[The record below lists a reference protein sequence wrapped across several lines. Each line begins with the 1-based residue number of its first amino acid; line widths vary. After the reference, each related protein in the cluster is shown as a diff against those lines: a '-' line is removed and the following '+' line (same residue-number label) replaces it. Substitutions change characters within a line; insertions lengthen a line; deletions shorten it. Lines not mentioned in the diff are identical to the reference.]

1 MTQPAPAPE
10 PPADPAPPT
19 PSGRPGAS
27 PRGGA
32 RRRRPR
38 PPHPAG
44 VVVGT
49 LLAMLAMTP
58 SLLPRDWLF
67 QALVSGISGALGYGV
82 GVVLAWVLR
91 HVPAWRRLLAAARH
105 RVPPR
110 VRTAVRPWLLPGLAV
125 GVVGALAVMLAV
137 GARWQREMTAAI
149 GMPGPSTSDWERA
162 GPLLVL
168 VAVTFVLVA
177 RALRWLALRIERG
190 LRRWLRFPRLLA
202 GTVAAA
208 LVALLVVVLVN
219 DVLLA
224 RALSV
229 ADEAFA
235 LANTRDHRGVT
246 RPADPGRSG
255 SPESLVPW
263 DTLGREGRRFV
274 AQGPT
279 PEQLAAA
286 APVAS
291 ASPGPADATPPTDPA
306 SPTDPADATGPT
318 DAPVTTPVRVYV
330 GLDSAGTPEER
341 AALAVAELDRTG
353 AFDRAVLLL
362 VTTTGSGWVNGSAVE
377 ALELM
382 HGGDTATV
390 ATQYSYLPSWLSFLV
405 DRSRAADEARAL
417 AAAVE
422 ARVDALPADRRPQVL
437 AYGESLGSYGSERAY
452 DSLADIRARTDGV
465 LWVGP
470 PNSNPVWHAL
480 MERRD
485 PGTTP
490 QAPVYASGLLVRFAG
505 DTRQMATPPTAWEDP
520 RVLYLQH
527 ASDPIVWW
535 GPDLL
540 LTRPA
545 WLATPEPG
553 EGGLAMTWYPL
564 VTFWQLTFDLV
575 NSKSVPDG
583 HGHNYD
589 ALTLDGWVAVAA
601 PDGWS
606 DADTARVRAA
616 LDG

>member
-1 MTQPAPAPE
+1 MTHPAPTPGSTPAATPAPAPT
-10 PPADPAPPT
+10 PDASGPAPGP
-19 PSGRPGAS
+19 AA
-27 PRGGA
+27 PR

-38 PPHPAG
+38 PPSVPG

-67 QALVSGISGALGYGV
+67 QALVSGISGALGYGL
-82 GVVLAWVLR
+82 GVAVAWALR
-91 HVPAWRRLLAAARH
+91 HLRAWRRLVVVARH

-110 VRTAVRPWLLPGLAV
+110 VRVAVRPWRLPVLAV
-125 GVVGALAVMLAV
+125 LVVAGLVLALVS

-149 GMPGPSTSDWERA
+149 GMPGPSTGDWLRA

-168 VAVTFVLVA
+168 VAAAFVL
-177 RALRWLALRIERG
+177 LARG
-190 LRRWLRFPRLLA
+190 LRWVGLRVERVLQRWLRFPRLLA
-202 GTVAAA
+202 GAVAVV
-208 LVALLVVVLVN
+208 LVAVLTVVLVN
-219 DVLLA
+219 DVLLG
-224 RALSV
+224 RALSAV
-229 ADEAFA
+229 DGAFA
-235 LANTRDHRGVT
+235 LANTEDHPGVT
-246 RPADPGRSG
+246 QPEAAERSG
-255 SPESLVPW
+255 SPASLVPW

-274 AQGPT
+274 AEGPT
-279 PEQLAAA
+279 ADELAAA
-286 APVAS
+286 S
-291 ASPGPADATPPTDPA
+291 T
-306 SPTDPADATGPT
+306 TGT
-318 DAPVTTPVRVYV
+318 TTTPVRVFA
-330 GLDSAGTPEER
+330 GLDSAGTAEER
-341 AALAVAELDRTG
+341 ADLAVADLERAG
-353 AFDRAVLLL
+353 GFDRAVLLV
-362 VTTTGSGWVNGSAVE
+362 VTTTGSGWVNDSAVS

-405 DRSRAADEARAL
+405 DKSRAADEARAL

-422 ARVDALPADRRPQVL
+422 ARVAALPPEDRPQLL
-437 AYGESLGSYGSERAY
+437 AYGESLGSYGSESAY

-480 MERRD
+480 MDRRD

-490 QAPVYASGLLVRFAG
+490 AAPVYASGLLVRFAG
-505 DTRQMATPPTAWEDP
+505 DTEQIVTPPTAWEDP

-540 LTRPA
+540 LTRPD
-545 WLATPEPG
+545 WLAAPHSG
-553 EGGLAMTWYPL
+553 EGGLTMTWYPL
-564 VTFWQLTFDLV
+564 VTFWQLTFDMV
-575 NSKSVPDG
+575 NSKAVPDG

-606 DADTARVRAA
+606 DADTARVRAV
-616 LDG
+616 LDAREG

>member
-1 MTQPAPAPE
+1 MTRPAPATAPTDAA
-10 PPADPAPPT
+10 PDPGT
-19 PSGRPGAS
+19 Q
-27 PRGGA
+27 PRS

-38 PPHPAG
+38 PPSAAG

-49 LLAMLAMTP
+49 LFAMLAMTP

-67 QALVSGISGALGYGV
+67 QALVSGISGALGYGI
-82 GVVLAWVLR
+82 GVALAWVLR
-91 HVPAWRRLLAAARH
+91 HVPAWRRLVAAARH

-110 VRTAVRPWLLPGLAV
+110 VRTAVRPWLVP
-125 GVVGALAVMLAV
+125 ALAVAVVVALALMLAA

-149 GMPGPSTSDWERA
+149 GMPGPSTGDWLRA

-168 VAVTFVLVA
+168 VAVGFVLLA
-177 RALRWLALRIERG
+177 RGLRWVGLRIERG
-190 LRRWLRFPRLLA
+190 LQRWLRFPRLLA
-202 GTVAAA
+202 GAVAVA
-208 LVALLVVVLVN
+208 LVAVLTVVLVN
-219 DVLLA
+219 DVLLS
-224 RALSV
+224 RTLSAV
-229 ADEAFA
+229 DGAFA
-235 LANTRDHRGVT
+235 LANTEDHPGVT
-246 RPADPGRSG
+246 QPDDPGRSG
-255 SPESLVPW
+255 SPASLVPW
-263 DTLGREGRRFV
+263 DSLGREGRRFV
-274 AQGPT
+274 AEGPT
-279 PEQLAAA
+279 ADQLAAA
-286 APVAS
+286 APDGIE
-291 ASPGPADATPPTDPA
+291 PLTPIRA
-306 SPTDPADATGPT
+306 YA
-318 DAPVTTPVRVYV
+318 
-330 GLDSAGTPEER
+330 GLDSAETPEGR
-341 AALAVAELDRTG
+341 AELAVADLERAG
-353 AFDRAVLLL
+353 AFDREVLLV
-362 VTTTGSGWVNGSAVE
+362 VTTTGSGWVNDAAVS

-382 HGGDTATV
+382 HAGDTATV

-405 DRSRAADEARAL
+405 DRSRAADDAQAL

-422 ARVDALPADRRPQVL
+422 ERVAALPADDRPQLL

-452 DSLADIRARTDGV
+452 ESLADIRARTDGV

-490 QAPVYASGLLVRFAG
+490 GAPVYASGLLVRFAG
-505 DTRQMATPPTAWEDP
+505 DTDQMATPPTAWEDP

-540 LTRPA
+540 LTRPD
-545 WLATPEPG
+545 WLATPQQG
-553 EGGLAMTWYPL
+553 EGGLTMTWYPL

-575 NSKSVPDG
+575 NSKAVPDG

-606 DADTARVRAA
+606 DADTARVRDVLGGAA
-616 LDG
+616 G

>member
-1 MTQPAPAPE
+1 MTQPAATPAPT
-10 PPADPAPPT
+10 PAPDPGRGTDPGAAPAPP
-19 PSGRPGAS
+19 GAPGA
-27 PRGGA
+27 PGA
-32 RRRRPR
+32 EPVAPGAEPTAVRRRHRPR
-38 PPHPAG
+38 PPSPAG
-44 VVVGT
+44 VVGGT
-49 LLAMLAMTP
+49 LFAMLAMTP

-67 QALVSGISGALGYGV
+67 QALVSGISAALGYGL
-82 GVVLAWVLR
+82 GVALAWTLR
-91 HVPAWRRLLAAARH
+91 HVPAWRRLMAAARH

-110 VRTAVRPWLLPGLAV
+110 VRTAVRPWLAP
-125 GVVGALAVMLAV
+125 ALAVAVVGGLLLALV
-137 GARWQREMTAAI
+137 NGARWQREMTAAI
-149 GMPGPSTSDWERA
+149 GMPGPSTGDWLRA

-168 VAVTFVLVA
+168 VAAAFVLLA
-177 RALRWLALRIERG
+177 RGLRWVGLRLERG

-202 GTVAAA
+202 GAVAVV
-208 LVALLVVVLVN
+208 LVAVLTVVLVN
-219 DVLLA
+219 DVLLG
-224 RALSV
+224 RALSA
-229 ADEAFA
+229 ADGAFA
-235 LANTRDHRGVT
+235 LANTRDHPGVT
-246 RPADPGRSG
+246 QPEAAERSG

-274 AQGPT
+274 AEGPT
-279 PEQLAAA
+279 ADELAAA
-286 APVAS
+286 
-291 ASPGPADATPPTDPA
+291 SPDGST
-306 SPTDPADATGPT
+306 
-318 DAPVTTPVRVYV
+318 TTPVRVYA
-330 GLDSAGTPEER
+330 GLDSADSAEGR
-341 AALAVAELDRTG
+341 AALAVDDLERAG
-353 AFDRAVLLL
+353 AFDRAVLLV
-362 VTTTGSGWVNGSAVE
+362 VTTTGSGWVNDAAVS

-422 ARVDALPADRRPQVL
+422 ARVAELPADDRPELL
-437 AYGESLGSYGSERAY
+437 AYGESLGSFGSESAY

-485 PGTTP
+485 PGTTSA
-490 QAPVYASGLLVRFAG
+490 APVYASGLLVRFAG
-505 DTRQMATPPTAWEDP
+505 DTAQMATPPTAWEDP

-540 LTRPA
+540 LSRPD
-545 WLATPEPG
+545 WLAEPHTG
-553 EGGLAMTWYPL
+553 EGGLTMTWYPL

-601 PDGWS
+601 PDGWT
-606 DADTARVRAA
+606 DADTARVRAVLEQRA
-616 LDG
+616 G

>member
-1 MTQPAPAPE
+1 MTQPAATPA
-10 PPADPAPPT
+10 PT
-19 PSGRPGAS
+19 PSPDPGRATDPAGATAPPAA
-27 PRGGA
+27 PRTEPA
-32 RRRRPR
+32 APRRRHRPR
-38 PPHPAG
+38 PPSPAG
-44 VVVGT
+44 VVGGT
-49 LLAMLAMTP
+49 LFAMLAMTP

-67 QALVSGISGALGYGV
+67 QALVSGISAALGYGL
-82 GVVLAWVLR
+82 GVALAWALR
-91 HVPAWRRLLAAARH
+91 HLPAWRRLLAAARH

-110 VRTAVRPWLLPGLAV
+110 VRTAARPWLLP
-125 GVVGALAVMLAV
+125 ALAVAVVAGLVLALV
-137 GARWQREMTAAI
+137 NGARWQREMTAAI
-149 GMPGPSTSDWERA
+149 GMPGPSTGDWLRA

-168 VAVTFVLVA
+168 VAAAFVLLA
-177 RALRWLALRIERG
+177 RGLRWVGLRLERG

-202 GTVAAA
+202 GAVAVV
-208 LVALLVVVLVN
+208 LVAVLTVVLVN
-219 DVLLA
+219 DVLLG
-224 RALSV
+224 RALSA
-229 ADEAFA
+229 ADGAFA
-235 LANTRDHRGVT
+235 LANTEDHPGVT
-246 RPADPGRSG
+246 QPEAAERSG
-255 SPESLVPW
+255 SPGSLVPW

-274 AQGPT
+274 AEGPT
-279 PEQLAAA
+279 ADELAAA
-286 APVAS
+286 SPDGS
-291 ASPGPADATPPTDPA
+291 A
-306 SPTDPADATGPT
+306 
-318 DAPVTTPVRVYV
+318 TTPVRVYA
-330 GLDSAGTPEER
+330 GLDSADTAEGR
-341 AALAVAELDRTG
+341 AALAVEDLERAG
-353 AFDRAVLLL
+353 AFDRAVLLV
-362 VTTTGSGWVNGSAVE
+362 VTTTGSGWVNDAAVS

-405 DRSRAADEARAL
+405 DRSRAADEAQAL

-422 ARVDALPADRRPQVL
+422 ARVAALPPEDRPELL
-437 AYGESLGSYGSERAY
+437 AYGESLGSYGSESAY

-485 PGTTP
+485 PGTTSA
-490 QAPVYASGLLVRFAG
+490 APVYASGLLVRFAG
-505 DTRQMATPPTAWEDP
+505 DTEQMATPPTAWEDP

-540 LTRPA
+540 LSRPD
-545 WLATPEPG
+545 WLAEPHTG
-553 EGGLAMTWYPL
+553 EGGLTMTWYPL

-606 DADTARVRAA
+606 DADTARVRAVLA
-616 LDG
+616 ERAG

>member
-1 MTQPAPAPE
+1 MTQPAATPAP
-10 PPADPAPPT
+10 ATPAPAT
-19 PSGRPGAS
+19 AAPGDGPEAA
-27 PRGGA
+27 PA
-32 RRRRPR
+32 RRRHRPR
-38 PPHPAG
+38 PPSAAG

-49 LLAMLAMTP
+49 LFAMLAMTP

-67 QALVSGISGALGYGV
+67 QALVSGISAALGYGI
-82 GVVLAWVLR
+82 GVLLAWALR
-91 HVPAWRRLLAAARH
+91 HVPAWRRLVAAARH

-110 VRTAVRPWLLPGLAV
+110 VRTAARPWLLPALAV
-125 GVVGALAVMLAV
+125 GVVAALTLMLV
-137 GARWQREMTAAI
+137 NGSRWQREMTEAI
-149 GMPGPSTSDWERA
+149 GMPGPSTGDWLRA

-168 VAVTFVLVA
+168 VAAAFVLLA
-177 RALRWLALRIERG
+177 RGLRWVGLRVERG

-202 GTVAAA
+202 GTVAVV
-208 LVALLVVVLVN
+208 LVAVLTVVLVN
-219 DVLLA
+219 DVLLG
-224 RALSV
+224 RALSAV
-229 ADEAFA
+229 DGAFA
-235 LANTRDHRGVT
+235 LANTEDHPGVT
-246 RPADPGRSG
+246 QPEAAERSG
-255 SPESLVPW
+255 SPESVVPW

-274 AQGPT
+274 ATGPT
-279 PEQLAAA
+279 PDELAAA
-286 APVAS
+286 S
-291 ASPGPADATPPTDPA
+291 TTGDTRTPI
-306 SPTDPADATGPT
+306 
-318 DAPVTTPVRVYV
+318 RVFA
-330 GLDSAGTPEER
+330 GLDSADTPEGR
-341 AALAVAELDRTG
+341 AALAVEDLERAG

-362 VTTTGSGWVNGSAVE
+362 VTTTGSGWVNDAAVS

-417 AAAVE
+417 ATAVE
-422 ARVDALPADRRPQVL
+422 ARVAELPADDRPQLL
-437 AYGESLGSYGSERAY
+437 AYGESLGSFGSESAY
-452 DSLADIRARTDGV
+452 DSLADIRDRTDGV

-485 PGTTP
+485 PGTTSA
-490 QAPVYASGLLVRFAG
+490 APVYASGLLVRFAG
-505 DTRQMATPPTAWEDP
+505 DTEQMATPPTAWEEP

-540 LTRPA
+540 LSRPD
-545 WLATPEPG
+545 WLAEPHTG
-553 EGGLAMTWYPL
+553 EGGLSMTWYPL

-601 PDGWS
+601 PDGWT
-606 DADTARVRAA
+606 DADTARVRAVLEA
-616 LDG
+616 GPPAG

>member
-1 MTQPAPAPE
+1 MTQPAATPAPT
-10 PPADPAPPT
+10 PAPDPDRPADPADPADPDPAGAAAPP
-19 PSGRPGAS
+19 R
-27 PRGGA
+27 

-38 PPHPAG
+38 PPSPAG
-44 VVVGT
+44 VVGGT
-49 LLAMLAMTP
+49 LFAMLAMTP

-67 QALVSGISGALGYGV
+67 QALVSGISAALGYGL
-82 GVVLAWVLR
+82 GVALAWALR
-91 HVPAWRRLLAAARH
+91 HVPAWRRLVVSARH

-110 VRTAVRPWLLPGLAV
+110 VRTAARPWLLP
-125 GVVGALAVMLAV
+125 ALAVAVVVALTVMLV
-137 GARWQREMTAAI
+137 HGARWQREMTAAI
-149 GMPGPSTSDWERA
+149 GMPGPSTGDWLRA

-168 VAVTFVLVA
+168 VAAAFVLLA
-177 RALRWLALRIERG
+177 RGLRWVGLRVERG
-190 LRRWLRFPRLLA
+190 LQRWLRFPRLLA
-202 GTVAAA
+202 GAVAVV
-208 LVALLVVVLVN
+208 LVAVLTVVLVN
-219 DVLLA
+219 DVLLS
-224 RALSV
+224 RALSA
-229 ADEAFA
+229 ADGAFA
-235 LANTRDHRGVT
+235 LANTEDHPGVT
-246 RPADPGRSG
+246 QPQASERSG
-255 SPESLVPW
+255 SPGSLVPW

-274 AQGPT
+274 AEGPT
-279 PEQLAAA
+279 ADELAAA
-286 APVAS
+286 ADGAPTS
-291 ASPGPADATPPTDPA
+291 TPI
-306 SPTDPADATGPT
+306 
-318 DAPVTTPVRVYV
+318 RVFA
-330 GLDSAGTPEER
+330 GLDSAGTPEGR
-341 AALAVAELDRTG
+341 AALAVDDLERAG

-362 VTTTGSGWVNGSAVE
+362 VTTTGSGWVNDAAVS

-422 ARVDALPADRRPQVL
+422 ARVAELPADDRPELL
-437 AYGESLGSYGSERAY
+437 AYGESLGSFGSESAY

-485 PGTTP
+485 PGTTSA
-490 QAPVYASGLLVRFAG
+490 APVYASGLLVRFAG
-505 DTRQMATPPTAWEDP
+505 DTEQMATPPTAWEDP

-540 LTRPA
+540 LSRPD
-545 WLATPEPG
+545 WLAEPQDG
-553 EGGLAMTWYPL
+553 EGGLTMTWYPL

-606 DADTARVRAA
+606 DADTARVRAVLEA
-616 LDG
+616 RPPAG